1 MAIAKMKRVQL
12 LALESQREA
21 LMEAL
26 LRLGCLEVGPS
37 QVPEEASRLLRPSQ
51 TDLTQL
57 QGALRQ
63 LQEALDTLK
72 RAAPQK
78 SGLLSPRPAVREE
91 TFLAPGALE
100 QGLETARQV
109 SAHSAAIARLKAR
122 LERLETERLSLE
134 PWQAWPLPLEQSATR
149 CTLLQLGT
157 LPLRTEMDTARGIL
171 ADRVP
176 EAELFSL
183 GQTPEQRCVALLSH
197 RDVTEQALEALRP
210 LGYTAAVIKAEGG
223 TVAENL
229 RRISGDAT
237 QAAQE
242 LEQEQQA
249 LRSLGP
255 QQQELALCLDRA
267 QLQLRR
273 LEARQNSLSDGCV
286 LYLSGWV
293 PEKQEARLV
302 RLLERYD
309 CAYQLREPTDEEIPD
324 VPVQLENGRI
334 SRCMSC
340 ITEQYSLPAY
350 DGVDPNPLMAPFF
363 ILFFGMMMADMA
375 YGLLMIA
382 GSLLILRRK
391 RPANPNFMEMILWCG
406 ITTFVFGALT
416 GGFLGDF
423 IPQLCR
429 LIDPGSTFDLPALFS
444 PLNDTMAVMV
454 GSLILGGIQ
463 ILTGM
468 TISVVKKCR
477 DGCFADA
484 LWDEITWWV
493 ILAGGGLAILGLGSV
508 AGVPVLLVIGVLMLI
523 YGSGRGKK
531 GFGKVTGLVSAVYN
545 GVTGFFSDILSY
557 VRLMALMLSGAV
569 LAQVFNMLGATTG
582 SVVGFVLIAPVG
594 NALNLALNLLG
605 CYVHDMRLQFLE
617 FFGRFYKEGG
627 RAYRPLSVQANYAE
641 IIKEE
646 QDNV

>member
-1 MAIAKMKRVQL
+1 MAIVKMKRVQL

-26 LRLGCLEVGPS
+26 LRLGCLEVSPS
-37 QVPEEASRLLRPSQ
+37 EIPDGLEAALRPGQ
-51 TDLTQL
+51 ADLTEL

-63 LQEALDTLK
+63 LQEAMDTLR

-78 SGLLSPRPAVREE
+78 SGLLTPRPTVREDV
-91 TFLAPGALE
+91 FLDSEALE
-100 QGLETARQV
+100 RGLETARQV
-109 SAHSAAIARLKAR
+109 SGHSAAIARLKAR
-122 LERLETERLSLE
+122 QERLETERLSLE
-134 PWQAWPLPLEQSATR
+134 PWQEWPLPLEFTATR
-149 CTLLQLGT
+149 CTRLQLGT
-157 LPLRTEMDTARGIL
+157 LPLRTEPDTARGIL

-183 GQTPEQRCVALLSH
+183 GQTPEQRCVALLTH
-197 RDVTEQALEALRP
+197 QDVMDRALETLRP
-210 LGYTAAVIKAEGG
+210 LGFAAAALKADRG
-223 TVAENL
+223 TVANNL
-229 RRISGDAT
+229 RRIQQEAEET
-237 QAAQE
+237 AQQLK
-242 LEQEQQA
+242 LEQEA
-249 LRSLGP
+249 LCALGP
-255 QQQELALCLDRA
+255 QQQELSLCLDRA

-273 LEARQNSLSDGCV
+273 QEARQHALSDGCV

-293 PEKQEARLV
+293 PERQEARLV

-309 CAYQLREPTDEEIPD
+309 CAYQLREPTEEEIPD

-375 YGLLMIA
+375 YGLLMIL
-382 GSLLILRRK
+382 GSWIFLKRK
-391 RPANPNFMEMILWCG
+391 RPANPNFMEMIFWCG
-406 ITTFVFGALT
+406 ITTFIFGALT

-429 LIDPGSTFDLPALFS
+429 LINPDSTFDLPALFS
-444 PLNDTMAVMV
+444 PLNNTMAVMV

-463 ILTGM
+463 IITGM
-468 TISVVKKCR
+468 TISVVKQCK

-484 LWDEITWWV
+484 LWNEITWWV
-493 ILAGGGLAILGLGSV
+493 ILAGGGLAILGLGNV
-508 AGVPVLLVIGVLMLI
+508 AGIPVLLLIGVLMLI

-582 SVVGFVLIAPVG
+582 NIIGFVLIALVG
-594 NALNLALNLLG
+594 NTLNLALNLLG

-646 QDNV
+646 QENV

>member
-1 MAIAKMKRVQL
+1 
-12 LALESQREA
+12 
-21 LMEAL
+21 MEAL
-26 LRLGCLEVGPS
+26 LRLGCLEVGPAE
-37 QVPEEASRLLRPSQ
+37 VPEGLEEALRPGQ

-57 QGALRQ
+57 QEARRQ
-63 LQEALDTLK
+63 LQEALDILK

-78 SGLLSPRPAVREE
+78 SGLLTPRPTVKEE

-100 QGLETARQV
+100 QGLETARRV
-109 SAHSAAIARLKAR
+109 SEHNAAIARLKAR
-122 LERLETERLSLE
+122 LERLETERLRLE
-134 PWQAWPLPLEQSATR
+134 PWQEWPLPLEFTATR
-149 CTLLQLGT
+149 CVSVQLGT
-157 LPLRTEMDTARGIL
+157 LPLRTKPDTARGIL
-171 ADRVP
+171 ADSVP

-197 RDVTEQALEALRP
+197 RAATEQALEALRP

-229 RRISGDAT
+229 RRIRQETEGT
-237 QAAQE
+237 AQQ
-242 LEQEQQA
+242 LRQEQEA
-249 LRSLGP
+249 LCALGP
-255 QQQELALCLDRA
+255 QQQELSLCLDRA
-267 QLQLRR
+267 DLQLRQ
-273 LEARQNSLSDGCV
+273 LEARQHALSDGCV

-293 PEKQEARLV
+293 PEQQEARLV
-302 RLLERYD
+302 RLLERHD
-309 CAYQLREPTDEEIPD
+309 CAYQLREPTEEEIPD

-375 YGLLMIA
+375 YGLLMIL
-382 GSLLILRRK
+382 GSRIFLKRK
-391 RPANPNFMEMILWCG
+391 RPADPSFMEMIFWCG

-416 GGFLGDF
+416 GSFLGDF

-429 LIDPGSTFDLPALFS
+429 LIDPDSSFDLPALFS
-444 PLNDTMAVMV
+444 PLDDTMAVMV

-468 TISVVKKCR
+468 TISVVKKCK
-477 DGCFADA
+477 DGRFADA

-493 ILAGGGLAILGLGSV
+493 ILAGGGLAILGRGSV
-508 AGVPVLLVIGVLMLI
+508 AGIPVLLGIGIVMLI
-523 YGSGRGKK
+523 YGSGRGKR
-531 GFGKVTGLVSAVYN
+531 GLGKVTGPVSAVYN

-582 SVVGFVLIAPVG
+582 SVIGFMLIALVG

-627 RAYRPLSVQANYAE
+627 RAYRPLSVQAHYAE